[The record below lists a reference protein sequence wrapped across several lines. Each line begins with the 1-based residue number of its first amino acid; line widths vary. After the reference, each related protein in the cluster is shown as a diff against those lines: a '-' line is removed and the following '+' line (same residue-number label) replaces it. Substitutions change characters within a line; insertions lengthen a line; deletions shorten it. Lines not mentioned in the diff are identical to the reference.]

1 MELINANVR
10 NKKVNHAAKKNRKN
24 GLIPGIIYGK
34 NVENTLFEIGEL
46 ELQREIAI
54 NGEHGILEIN
64 IDGEKHK
71 TLIKEIQKDPIKH
84 KIIHID
90 LEDLSGNRNFTTEVP
105 LNFNGESNIRK
116 FGGILQ
122 KSKDSVKIRCQ
133 ADNLPKSIDVDVSNL
148 SFGDTLRIADIE
160 ASSEISIIDDLNS
173 IVVTVTGASGG
184 DIPDEG
190 NEEAIDE
197 TNENQSSTADSGNM

>member
-197 TNENQSSTADSGNM
+197 TNENQSSTADSGNV

>member
-24 GLIPGIIYGK
+24 SLIPGIIYGK

-197 TNENQSSTADSGNM
+197 TNENQSSTADSGNV